1 MLTIIALKSKSFLVS
16 KYFDFRNCKLL
27 EEQNLKG
34 VKTSHVLSI
43 PRQNDESSNSI
54 CDFFCPSAKMQH
66 FFGSESGA

>member
-1 MLTIIALKSKSFLVS
+1 MEVFLVS
-16 KYFDFRNCKLL
+16 ISTLEFRNSKL

-54 CDFFCPSAKMQH
+54 CDFFFAPLLKCNTFLEVKV
-66 FFGSESGA
+66 GLN